1 MYVYLDIY
9 VWNCIIQLS
18 WNSITHFQK
27 KYRIEIY
34 IFYDVTHRIVG
45 KVWEVEQP
53 IKRCDADT

>member
-1 MYVYLDIY
+1 MYRHLCLKLYYSTLLKLHY
-9 VWNCIIQLS
+9 PFS
-18 WNSITHFQK
+18 K
-27 KYRIEIY
+27 KIYRIEIY

>member
-1 MYVYLDIY
+1 MSEIVLF
-9 VWNCIIQLS
+9 
-18 WNSITHFQK
+18 NSSETPLPIFKK